1 LAERDFLKA
10 RREKLDKLR
19 RLGVE
24 PYGRRYV
31 RTHTCRDIHERF
43 DDLEGREVSVAGRVM
58 ALRHHG
64 RSAFFDLADQ
74 SGRVQAYV
82 RRDNLGERD
91 YEVFRLID
99 LGDIVGVRGKVF
111 RTRTGEDTVEVRSLE
126 LLSKALRPLPEKFH
140 GLRDVDTRYRQRY
153 LDLIANPET
162 RRVFDLRSAA
172 VRAIR
177 EFLDAE
183 GFVEVETPVF
193 SPLAGGAIARPFVS
207 YHNALD
213 MPVYLRIATELY
225 LKRLVVGGYEKVYE
239 LGRVFRNEGI
249 STKHNPEYTLLEVY
263 QAFADYTDMMDLTE
277 RLVSHVARVVL
288 GTQQVTFQ
296 GTTVDVTPPWP
307 RVQMVEALER
317 YSGISL
323 EDLRDDETARHLA
336 RDRGLD
342 VPENATWGMVLDELV
357 GEFVEP
363 HLTGPVFLIDYPVEV
378 SPLAKRKPGSP
389 RLVERFEAFICG
401 REVANAFSEL
411 NDPDDQRER
420 FLAQAEERTRGHE
433 EAHVMDEDYLVA
445 LEHGLPPTGGL
456 GIGVDRLVMILA
468 DKPSIRDVILFPLMR
483 PLEEQ
488 G

>member
-1 LAERDFLKA
+1 
-10 RREKLDKLR
+10 
-19 RLGVE
+19 
-24 PYGRRYV
+24 
-31 RTHTCRDIHERF
+31 
-43 DDLEGREVSVAGRVM
+43 
-58 ALRHHG
+58 
-64 RSAFFDLADQ
+64 
-74 SGRVQAYV
+74 
-82 RRDNLGERD
+82 
-91 YEVFRLID
+91 
-99 LGDIVGVRGKVF
+99 
-111 RTRTGEDTVEVRSLE
+111 
-126 LLSKALRPLPEKFH
+126 
-140 GLRDVDTRYRQRY
+140 
-153 LDLIANPET
+153 
-162 RRVFDLRSAA
+162 
-172 VRAIR
+172 IR

-323 EDLRDDETARHLA
+323 EDLRDDETARRLA

-401 REVANAFSEL
+401 REIANAFSEL